1 MHRNNLVDIMKMFRL
16 RIGKWFFTYLD
27 YIVII
32 LATLVLYLIINLI
45 KPLPSWL
52 FVFPIVIALIVKSS
66 VNWRKG
72 KKEELAKL
80 AESLNRVSGEFSK
93 FTQGSCN
100 YSIWSISKEFINK
113 FGSKEGIKGWEA
125 YFNENWGMSGQLFK
139 NYGSFE
145 RKMRRY
151 IENPKGKEELL
162 GLVREFSSLVGL
174 HYKMHTN
181 FLEMI
186 RDVGNE
192 EFEPRCNEFKKEY
205 NEFYRGLRRIAPDL
219 RKVLGVELEGK
230 FYFNFAK
237 DFPKAVK
244 SP

>member
-1 MHRNNLVDIMKMFRL
+1 MKMFRL
-16 RIGKWFFTYLD
+16 RIGKWFFSYSD

-32 LATLVLYLIINLI
+32 LATLGLYLIINLI

-52 FVFPIVIALIVKSS
+52 FVLPVVIALIVRSS
-66 VNWRKG
+66 VDWRKG

-80 AESLNRVSGEFSK
+80 ADSIDRLSTEFSK
-93 FTQGSCN
+93 FTKGSCS
-100 YSIWSISKEFINK
+100 YSIRSIAKDFISKYGTKSEK
-113 FGSKEGIKGWEA
+113 FKGWAA
-125 YFNENWGMSGQLFK
+125 YFNEDWGIPGQLFK

-145 RKMRRY
+145 QRAREY

-162 GLVREFSSLVGL
+162 GLVREFLNLVSL

-192 EFEPRCNEFKKEY
+192 EFEPRCNEFKREY

-219 RKVLGVELEGK
+219 KKVLAVELEGK
-230 FYFNFAK
+230 FYYDFAK
-237 DFPKAVK
+237 DFPKVVK